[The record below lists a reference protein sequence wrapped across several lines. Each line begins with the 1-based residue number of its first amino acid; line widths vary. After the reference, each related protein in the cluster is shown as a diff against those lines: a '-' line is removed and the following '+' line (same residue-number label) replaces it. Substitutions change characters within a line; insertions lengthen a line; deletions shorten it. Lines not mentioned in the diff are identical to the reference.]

1 MAFNTSDNKRVLY
14 ATQAV
19 ALGDMGATGVKDSWG
34 NGDSSTYSASGMMI
48 IMHGIQSIGVNTNFS
63 LDFVKELGQLSTYEA
78 VEEVPDIEVSIERF
92 LDGYTMAYHAATVT
106 AADPTLT
113 GRQNARADLRMV
125 IGLDT
130 DSAVTSGD
138 TLAAELYCS
147 GMYWSSYSIQ
157 MPTDGTMSESLKLVG
172 NNKRWLGNGSSQ
184 LLLGSASGVVNSAFG
199 TIFGNDSPNSPDS
212 GVMRRNNFLTGSG
225 VVSRGGNKFI
235 TLLPDLIQ
243 GISNNGSSAL
253 DGGSVDGS
261 GSLSRCGTVNT
272 TNCHVQSLS
281 FSVDAG
287 RKSINHLGTL
297 APYYRYV
304 DFPVTVSTEI
314 EVIATAGDNVDALED
329 IPSSGNLR
337 NHSIMVCLS
346 DSTVVQLGNKNKLTS
361 VTYGGGDATGGN
373 AVIKYSMQNQND
385 FAVLHSGDPCAL
397 ESTAYFKNWFT

>member
-1 MAFNTSDNKRVLY
+1 MAFNTSSNKRVLY

-34 NGDSSTYSASGMMI
+34 NLDASTFSATGMML

-78 VEEVPDIEVSIERF
+78 VEEVPEIEVSIERF

-106 AADPTLT
+106 AIDPTLT

-130 DSAVTSGD
+130 DSAVTSND
-138 TLAAELYCS
+138 DLAAELYCS
-147 GMYWSSYSIQ
+147 GMYWGSYSIQ

-172 NNKRWLGNGSSQ
+172 NNKKWLGSGASQ
-184 LLLGSASGVVNSAFG
+184 LLLGAADSVNSAFG
-199 TIFGNDSPNSPDS
+199 SIFGNDSPNSPDS

-225 VVSRGGNKFI
+225 MVVRGGNNFV

-243 GISNNGSSAL
+243 GISNNGSSL
-253 DGGSVDGS
+253 SVNGAS
-261 GSLSRCGTVNT
+261 SLSRCGTIDV

-287 RKSINHLGTL
+287 RESISHLGTL

-304 DFPVTVSTEI
+304 NFPVTVSTEI
-314 EVIATAGDNVDALED
+314 EVIATAGDNVDAVED
-329 IPSSGNLR
+329 VPSSGNLR

-346 DSTVVQLGNKNKLTS
+346 DSTVVQMGNKNKLTS
-361 VTYGGGDATGGN
+361 VTYGGGDAGGGN
-373 AVIKYSMQNQND
+373 ASIKYSLQNQND
-385 FAVLHSGDPCAL
+385 FVVLHSGDPCGL
-397 ESTAYFKNWFT
+397 ESSGYFKNWFT

>member
-1 MAFNTSDNKRVLY
+1 MAFNTTSNKRVLY
-14 ATQAV
+14 STQAV
-19 ALGDMGATGVKDSWG
+19 ALGDIGATGVKDSWG
-34 NGDSSTYSASGMMI
+34 NGDSSTYSATGMMI

-92 LDGYTMAYHAATVT
+92 LDGYTLAYHAATVT

-138 TLAAELYCS
+138 DLAAELYCS
-147 GMYWSSYSIQ
+147 GLYWSSYSVN
-157 MPTDGTMSESLKLVG
+157 MPTEGTMSESLKLVG
-172 NNKRWLGNGSSQ
+172 NNKKWLGSGASQ
-184 LLLGSASGVVNSAFG
+184 LLLGTAGSVNSAFG
-199 TIFGNDSPNSPDS
+199 SIFGNDSPNSPDS
-212 GVMRRNNFLTGSG
+212 GVMRRNNFLAGSTT
-225 VVSRGGNKFI
+225 VSRGGNNFV
-235 TLLPDLIQ
+235 TVLPNLIQ
-243 GISNNGSSAL
+243 GISNNGSSQN
-253 DGGSVDGS
+253 VNGS
-261 GSLSRCGTVNT
+261 GSLVNCGTVDL

-287 RKSINHLGTL
+287 RESINHLGTL

-304 DFPVTVSTEI
+304 NFPVNVSTEI

-346 DSTVVQLGNKNKLTS
+346 DSTIVQMGNKNKLTS

-385 FAVLHSGDPCAL
+385 FVVLHSGDPCAL
-397 ESTAYFKNWFT
+397 EASAYFKNWFT